1 MDNPVSGPGKATASD
16 GAPASGNG
24 DAVQAGQRSL
34 EGMHGTVE
42 VPPHEA
48 GFWAQWRAYVGPALL
63 VSVGYMDPGN
73 WGTDLAA
80 GAQFKYGLL
89 WVVALASL
97 MAIFLQVIA
106 ARLGVV
112 TGKDLAQCCR
122 DWYPRWT
129 RWPNWL
135 LCEVAIGACD
145 LAEVLGSAVA
155 LNLMFHIPL
164 LWAVLITA
172 TDVLLLLALQR
183 FGIRTVEALVLLL
196 VATIGVC
203 YFIEIFVL
211 PQTAPSFLEMGHAL
225 ITPGLRQVGMA
236 YVAIGI
242 IGATVMPHNLYLH
255 SALVQSRKLEKD
267 ERSIRSAVR
276 FNTLDSTL
284 ALSIAFFVNAAIMV
298 LAAMV
303 FYGKDSVTVAGGQ
316 VVKFGN
322 DADWIR
328 VAYLTLA
335 PLLGTAAGSV
345 LFAVGLLASGQS
357 STITGTLAGQ
367 VVMEGFMHWKV
378 SPWIRRLITR
388 GLAILPAVLI
398 IGIRGDSSVND
409 LLTLSQVVLA
419 LQLPFAMFPLLH
431 FTSSRKRMG
440 AWRSGWFLLIAG
452 WGSAIVITA
461 MDIYGLPES
470 LKSAWQVITGG

>member
-1 MDNPVSGPGKATASD
+1 MDKPISGHDKPTTSDAS
-16 GAPASGNG
+16 ASGNG
-24 DAVQAGQRSL
+24 DAAQCSL

-48 GFWAQWRAYVGPALL
+48 GFWAKWRAYVGPALL

-73 WGTDLAA
+73 WGTDLAG

-97 MAIFLQVIA
+97 MAIFLQVTA

-183 FGIRTVEALVLLL
+183 YGIRTVEALVLLL
-196 VATIGVC
+196 VGTIGVC
-203 YFIEIFVL
+203 YFIEIFIL
-211 PQTAPSFLEMGHAL
+211 PQTAPSFREMGHAL

-255 SALVQSRKLEKD
+255 SALVQSRKIEKD

-276 FNTLDSTL
+276 FNTLDSTI

-303 FYGKDSVTVAGGQ
+303 FFGKESVTVAGGQ

-335 PLLGTAAGSV
+335 PLLGTAAGSI

-378 SPWIRRLITR
+378 SPWLRRLITR
-388 GLAILPAVLI
+388 ALAILPAVLV

-440 AWRSGWFLLIAG
+440 RWKSGWFLLITG

-470 LKSAWQVITGG
+470 LKSAWHVITGG

>member
-1 MDNPVSGPGKATASD
+1 MNNRVSSQD
-16 GAPASGNG
+16 GTTTGNG
-24 DAVQAGQRSL
+24 DATERGQYSL

-42 VPPHEA
+42 VPPYEA

-97 MAIFLQVIA
+97 MAIFLQVTA

-203 YFIEIFVL
+203 YFIEIFIL
-211 PQTAPSFLEMGHAL
+211 PQTAPSFREMGHAL

-276 FNTLDSTL
+276 FNTLDSTI

-303 FYGKDSVTVAGGQ
+303 FFGKESVTVAGGQ
-316 VVKFGN
+316 VVKFGD

-335 PLLGTAAGSV
+335 PLLGTAAGSI

-378 SPWIRRLITR
+378 SPWLRRLITR
-388 GLAILPAVLI
+388 ALAILPAVLI

-409 LLTLSQVVLA
+409 LLMLSQVVLA

-440 AWRSGWFLLIAG
+440 AWKSGWFLLITG

-470 LKSAWQVITGG
+470 LKSAWHVITGG

>member
-1 MDNPVSGPGKATASD
+1 MDKPISGHDKPTTSD
-16 GAPASGNG
+16 TSASGIG
-24 DAVQAGQRSL
+24 DAAPGQRSL

-48 GFWAQWRAYVGPALL
+48 GFWAKWRAYVGPALL

-97 MAIFLQVIA
+97 MAIFLQVTS

-196 VATIGVC
+196 VGTIGVC
-203 YFIEIFVL
+203 YFIEIFIL
-211 PQTAPSFLEMGHAL
+211 PQTAPSFREMGHAL
-225 ITPGLRQVGMA
+225 ITPGFRQVGMA

-276 FNTLDSTL
+276 FNTLDSTI

-303 FYGKDSVTVAGGQ
+303 FYGKESVTVAGGQ
-316 VVKFGN
+316 VVTFGN

-335 PLLGTAAGSV
+335 PLLGTAAGSI

-378 SPWIRRLITR
+378 SPWLRRLITR
-388 GLAILPAVLI
+388 ALGHPS
-398 IGIRGDSSVND
+398 GGPHHRDS
-409 LLTLSQVVLA
+409 
-419 LQLPFAMFPLLH
+419 
-431 FTSSRKRMG
+431 RR
-440 AWRSGWFLLIAG
+440 
-452 WGSAIVITA
+452 
-461 MDIYGLPES
+461 
-470 LKSAWQVITGG
+470 